1 MEIIGWILIAAPFLF
16 WGTCA
21 ALVIYGLSLSRDET
35 DVARVREG
43 IRKGRF

>member
-1 MEIIGWILIAAPFLF
+1 MEIIGWILLAAPFLF

-21 ALVIYGLSLSRDET
+21 ALVIYGLSLPYDEEYE
-35 DVARVREG
+35 RSVRED